1 MSVIFNFSTR
11 SLVTI
16 SSIGTKIVLPSLLIA
31 IQQNDHHGKAGDL
44 SLGFD

>member
-31 IQQNDHHGKAGDL
+31 IQQNDHGKAGDL